1 MVEFCT
7 VPMSWISLLKL
18 ALEFVLELVDISGD
32 RASTRPALRKRR
44 RRRRRKKLYSQ
55 LCVCVCLSCF
65 ACLLLEAVSR
75 RYL

>member
-32 RASTRPALRKRR
+32 RASTRPALRKEEEEE
-44 RRRRRKKLYSQ
+44 
-55 LCVCVCLSCF
+55 LCVCVRLSCF
-65 ACLLLEAVSR
+65 ACLLLEAISR